1 MVSLSE
7 MACLLSGCFLS
18 ALLHILLNHHLF
30 IHLISKT
37 MKSKLF
43 FLLVVLS
50 VFLTLKSF
58 SQFVLKDGYLS
69 LLAKDKAEQSFKYKN
84 LILYPILGGSHFVHE
99 SYTSNYTSLEDALKQ
114 KKVVITEKESGQVN
128 QLFIE
133 NVSTDTVY
141 IMAGEVVKGGK
152 QDRVIS
158 DDKVLVPKS
167 GKLNIDVFC
176 VEHNRW
182 TYKSDRNFSQYHS
195 LSTNSV
201 RKSAVKEKN
210 QVEVWDKVAEVTTK
224 QNAQTSTG
232 TYTALTSSASFTNDL
247 NAYLTYFTSSFKGL
261 NNCVG
266 FVGISENKIIGCDI
280 FASNEM
286 FKKQL
291 KNLLQSYS
299 TEAITSGKPAVTDYT
314 KVTTYLK
321 GYLADEKQQDANI
334 EKVGKKYEFR
344 GKKMHINTY

>member
-1 MVSLSE
+1 
-7 MACLLSGCFLS
+7 
-18 ALLHILLNHHLF
+18 
-30 IHLISKT
+30 
-37 MKSKLF
+37 MKSKVF
-43 FLLVVLS
+43 ILLVTLS
-50 VFLTLKSF
+50 MFSSFNLF

-69 LLAKDKAEQSFKYKN
+69 LLAKDKAEQSFKFKN
-84 LILYPILGGSHFVHE
+84 LILYPILGGAHFMHE
-99 SYTSNYTSLEDALKQ
+99 TNNSSYTSLEDALKQ
-114 KKVVITEKESGQVN
+114 KKVIITEKEGGQVN

-133 NVSTDTVY
+133 NVSSDTVY

-182 TYKSDRNFSQYHS
+182 NYKSDRNFSQYHS

-210 QVEVWDKVAEVTTK
+210 QTEVWEKVADITTT

-232 TYTALTSSASFTNDL
+232 TYTALTNSPLFTNDL
-247 NAYLTYFTSSFKGL
+247 NAYITYFTNSFKGL

-266 FVGISENKIIGCDI
+266 FVGISEDKIIGCDI
-280 FASNEM
+280 FASNGM

-299 TEAITSGKPAVTDYT
+299 TEAITSGKTAVADYT

-321 GYLADEKQQDANI
+321 GYLADEKEQDANI
-334 EKVGKKYEFR
+334 EKVGRKYDYN
-344 GKKMHINTY
+344 GKKLHINTY